1 LRDYRLAL
9 SYRCEEGR
17 VIAAA
22 CFRQIFDE
30 HRERLGS
37 GERALIVHCLVSKL
51 APESA
56 QQAGS

>member
-17 VIAAA
+17 VIAAT

-30 HRERLGS
+30 RRERLGS

-51 APESA
+51 ASESA
-56 QQAGS
+56 R